1 MISYLRNTAN
11 GNEKLY
17 PIGRHT
23 NQDYGMTEYIYPTKL
38 TAMCRSMNSVGML
51 GSKKMNEKEYILLR
65 SCFAWTQMGIVGGV

>member
-1 MISYLRNTAN
+1 MVEY
-11 GNEKLY
+11 
-17 PIGRHT
+17 
-23 NQDYGMTEYIYPTKL
+23 YGMTEYIYPTKL